1 VAASPV
7 EEARAPES
15 LACGALLP
23 LTHFL
28 CIKIH
33 VAPLRCGQ
41 THTVAPCWR
50 IEEQPLENGILRK
63 MLRFACLKRRK

>member
-1 VAASPV
+1 MAASPV

-15 LACGALLP
+15 LACGAFLP

-33 VAPLRCGQ
+33 VAPLHCGQ

-50 IEEQPLENGILRK
+50 IEEQIRAEICHAKSFSFLFKIHK
-63 MLRFACLKRRK
+63 